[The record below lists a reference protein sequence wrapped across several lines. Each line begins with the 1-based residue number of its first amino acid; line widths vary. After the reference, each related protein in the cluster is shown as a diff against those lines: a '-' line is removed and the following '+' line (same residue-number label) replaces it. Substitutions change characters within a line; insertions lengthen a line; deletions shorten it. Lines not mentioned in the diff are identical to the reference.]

1 MLRRSRVL
9 TVILL
14 PCTLVGAGAL
24 IASTDACSPSDE
36 KGSCFGLT
44 LGCGYEPSPP
54 DPPTPPPL
62 FSDDGAWQPIPP
74 SLEGWEP
81 YIDYSSECGFYIPAP
96 GTIVPPIAWEPC
108 SPATPTFSGEG
119 CRQIRLDWERPRALG
134 NEWIAGAKAL
144 RQSDGKVVLIT
155 SRGID
160 GDLVRII
167 ADADGPVRNATR
179 QHSTK
184 CALGLPDGFGEY
196 YTYHV
201 YDSEAKGVPS
211 SFGGGA
217 IGGRIGERPRTV
229 LHFHD
234 TLPHDFVAIEPGLI
248 HWRAALD
255 LHSWQ
260 DGTKLKTIP
269 VSPSDEPL
277 YYNQFAFSAGFLFW
291 NMGSLA
297 MSRIKVWSAA
307 GGTHDF
313 LTAGEDPKRGYGDLG
328 TDGVDMVWSEGTR
341 TDVDKPYPRLSVMT
355 SAFATNGA
363 SLSPRFLRSD
373 ITGYGFGVTPFV
385 VGCGYAARST
395 IFEPSP
401 GTFTNGM
408 FVVRLADGV
417 AWRLPD
423 NVGMFQWRTPLGIT
437 CDEIFAL
444 VQVKPE
450 AGTAFFN
457 IARLR
462 LDALGVGTPP

>member
-1 MLRRSRVL
+1 M
-9 TVILL
+9 T
-14 PCTLVGAGAL
+14 G
-24 IASTDACSPSDE
+24 
-36 KGSCFGLT
+36 
-44 LGCGYEPSPP
+44 
-54 DPPTPPPL
+54 
-62 FSDDGAWQPIPP
+62 
-74 SLEGWEP
+74 
-81 YIDYSSECGFYIPAP
+81 
-96 GTIVPPIAWEPC
+96 
-108 SPATPTFSGEG
+108 
-119 CRQIRLDWERPRALG
+119 
-134 NEWIAGAKAL
+134 
-144 RQSDGKVVLIT
+144 
-155 SRGID
+155 RGIN

-167 ADADGPVRNATR
+167 AEADGPVRNAIR
-179 QHSTK
+179 EHSIECT
-184 CALGLPDGFGEY
+184 LGQPDGFGEY

-201 YDSEAKGVPS
+201 FDAEAKGTLS
-211 SFGGGA
+211 DLGGGA

-234 TLPHDFVAIEPGLI
+234 TLAHDFVAIEPGLI
-248 HWRAALD
+248 HWHAALD

-260 DGTKLKTIP
+260 DGTKLSTIP
-269 VSPSDEPL
+269 VSPADEAL

-307 GGTHDF
+307 EGTQDF

-355 SAFATNGA
+355 SAFATKGA
-363 SLSPRFLRSD
+363 SLNPRFLRSD
-373 ITGYGFGVTPFV
+373 ITGYGFGITPFV

-401 GTFTNGM
+401 GTFANGM
-408 FVVRLADGV
+408 FVVRLSDGV

-423 NVGMFQWRTPLGIT
+423 NVGMFQWRTPLAIT

-462 LDALGVGTPP
+462 LDALGSGTPP